1 MQKITVEHIRSF
13 KGREPLPVLTAY
25 DYPMA
30 KMLDELQMPMML
42 VGDSLGMVV
51 LGYPD
56 TTQVTMGDM
65 LHHVSA
71 VARAEPAGVIVADLP
86 YGSYETIT
94 DAVSNSKR
102 LIEAGADAVK
112 AEGAGRIRRQIAAI
126 IAEGIP
132 FMGHLG
138 MLPQHIKEEG
148 RYRIKGKID
157 TERDWLIAEA
167 KLLEVLGVFAVVL
180 ELVQGDVAEKITRE
194 IRPLT
199 IGIGAGNRCDGQIL
213 VTHDLVGQ
221 FPWFT
226 PRFVT
231 PRCES
236 IGTMKGAIA
245 SWQDDVRQS
254 GAKHEI

>member
-1 MQKITVEHIRSF
+1 MDKMTVEHIRSF

-56 TTQVTMGDM
+56 TTQVTMEDM
-65 LHHVSA
+65 LHHVAA
-71 VARAEPAGVIVADLP
+71 VARAEPAGLIVADLP
-86 YGSYETIT
+86 YGSYETTT

-102 LIEAGADAVK
+102 LIEAGANAVK

-148 RYRIKGKID
+148 KYRIKGKID
-157 TERDWLIAEA
+157 TERDWLVAEG
-167 KLLEVLGVFAVVL
+167 KLLEALGAFAVVL
-180 ELVQGDVAEKITRE
+180 ELVQGQVAEKITRE

-199 IGIGAGNRCDGQIL
+199 IGIGSGAGCDGQIL

-231 PRCES
+231 PKLES
-236 IGTMKGAIA
+236 IGAMKEAIA
-245 SWQDDVRQS
+245 SWQDDVRR
-254 GAKHEI
+254 GGTKHEI